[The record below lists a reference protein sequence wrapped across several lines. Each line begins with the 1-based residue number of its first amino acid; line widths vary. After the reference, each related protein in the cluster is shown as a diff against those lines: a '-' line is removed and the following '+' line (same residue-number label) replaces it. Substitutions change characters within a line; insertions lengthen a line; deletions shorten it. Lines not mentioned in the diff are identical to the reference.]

1 MFQNNCNANRSSIFH
16 YTINS
21 EDPILGVN
29 HDDTKI
35 FYFYQKFRL
44 KNLPENTIQLYL
56 IKIAKWFNLVMPI
69 VVLFYQ
75 DNGLTM
81 SQILLL
87 KSVYSVA
94 MVVGELPSGYLADVW
109 GCRRTLLWGAIMGTI
124 GIVIYSISSDFASF
138 MVAEVILGV
147 GFSFVSGADSALLYD
162 SLKAKDREN
171 EYIKFEG
178 QITSAGNFAEAFAG
192 VAGGFLA
199 TISLRTPYYF
209 QIFIAAIA
217 IPAAF
222 FLKEPKHVQEK
233 IQLKMREI
241 LSLVKRTYQQREM
254 RSAILV
260 SSFTGAATYTYAW
273 FVQLYLKEAG
283 LPIAF
288 FGILWT
294 MLNLTT
300 GITSMFSY
308 RIERELGRKKTLLLI
323 VILLTAGFIL
333 TSVLVSLAGIAI
345 LFGFYMA
352 RGLATPVLKDYINQY
367 TDSKVRATILSV
379 RNLEIRL
386 IFAVVGPVLGYL
398 NDAFSLQTALI
409 VAGTSYFIAG
419 MLSILPLLASP
430 ITPVRESP

>member
-1 MFQNNCNANRSSIFH
+1 
-16 YTINS
+16 
-21 EDPILGVN
+21 
-29 HDDTKI
+29 
-35 FYFYQKFRL
+35 L

-75 DNGLTM
+75 DNGLSM
-81 SQILLL
+81 SQIFLL
-87 KSVYSVA
+87 KSVYSIA
-94 MVVGELPSGYLADVW
+94 MVVAELPSGYLADVW
-109 GCRRTLLWGAIMGTI
+109 GCRRTILVGAILGTI
-124 GIVIYSISSDFASF
+124 GIIIYSISSDFASF
-138 MVAEVILGV
+138 MVAEVILGI
-147 GFSFVSGADSALLYD
+147 GFSFISGADSALLYD
-162 SLKAKDREN
+162 SLKTQNREK

-178 QITSAGNFAEAFAG
+178 SITSVGNFAEAFAG

-209 QIFIAAIA
+209 QVFIAAIA

-222 FLKEPKHVQEK
+222 LLKEPKHIQERIK
-233 IQLKMREI
+233 LKMSEI
-241 LSLVKRTYQQREM
+241 LSIVKLTYQQREM

-260 SSFTGAATYTYAW
+260 SGFTGAATWAYAW
-273 FVQLYLKEAG
+273 LVQPYFKEAG
-283 LPIAF
+283 VPISF

-294 MLNLTT
+294 LLNLST
-300 GITSMFSY
+300 GMVSIFSY
-308 RIERELGRKKTLLLI
+308 RIERGLGRKNTLLLI

-333 TSVLVSLAGIAI
+333 TSAIVSLAGIAI

-386 IFAVVGPVLGYL
+386 ICAAVGPVLGFL
-398 NDAFSLQTALI
+398 TDTFSLQTALI
-409 VAGTSYFIAG
+409 VAGISYFIVA
-419 MLSILPLLASP
+419 MISILPLITSSNPP
-430 ITPVRESP
+430 IRQAQ